1 MFQEV
6 GLVQLIEPGR
16 GVISYWVASERDTAK
31 LKQKTN
37 KTLVQAKLQ
46 HKMAAVDAGKSRH

>member
-6 GLVQLIEPGR
+6 GLVQLIESGR
-16 GVISYWVASERDTAK
+16 GVIIYWVASERDTAK
-31 LKQKTN
+31 LKKQN

-46 HKMAAVDAGKSRH
+46 HKMAAVDAGKTRH

>member
-6 GLVQLIEPGR
+6 GLVQLIESGR
-16 GVISYWVASERDTAK
+16 GVIIYWVASERDTEK
-31 LKQKTN
+31 LKKQSKTS
-37 KTLVQAKLQ
+37 VQAKLQ

>member
-6 GLVQLIEPGR
+6 GLVQLMESGS
-16 GVISYWVASERDTAK
+16 VIIYWVASERDTAK
-31 LKQKTN
+31 LKKQN

-46 HKMAAVDAGKSRH
+46 HKMAAVDAGKTRH